1 MNVFSSPY
9 SLFRRL
15 FILIYVLTF
24 ATVTAHAQSF
34 ANFTVIPT
42 GDQIYDL
49 ATSTTDLPQGGSI
62 IDQTNKL
69 NLSANTMK
77 YQEGV
82 FINATGAYLEGEFG
96 SLTTP
101 NLRFDLANQ
110 LLSTDTLELSYRN
123 LVVTATTMSLYTRP
137 SIARLEGNVI
147 STNPSFE
154 ASGLVINLKTGF
166 AFLLSP
172 FEYQNGPLALRQET
186 PGRNLQL
193 SPVAQGDGTIVY
205 QATSVIDPALLESFG
220 PYLNP

>member
-1 MNVFSSPY
+1 MNVFFRAY
-9 SLFRRL
+9 TLFKQLLIL
-15 FILIYVLTF
+15 FYLLTF
-24 ATVTAHAQSF
+24 VIFAAQAQTF

-69 NLSANTMK
+69 SLSANQMK

-82 FINATGAYLEGEFG
+82 YINAAGAYLEGEFG
-96 SLTTP
+96 SLTTA
-101 NLRFDLANQ
+101 NLRFDLSNQ
-110 LLSTDTLELSYRN
+110 LLTTDTLELSYRN
-123 LVVTATTMSLYTRP
+123 LLVTATTMSLYTRQN
-137 SIARLEGNVI
+137 IAKLEGNVI
-147 STNPSFE
+147 SNNPSFE

-172 FEYQNGPLALRQET
+172 FEYQNGPLALRQEST
-186 PGRNLQL
+186 GRNLQL
-193 SPVAQGDGTIVY
+193 SPVEQADGTIVY
-205 QATSVIDPALLESFG
+205 QASSVIDPALLESFS

>member
-9 SLFRRL
+9 IIVSRL
-15 FILIYVLTF
+15 FILFCLLAFGILVS
-24 ATVTAHAQSF
+24 HAQSF

-69 NLSANTMK
+69 TLSANTMK

-96 SLTTP
+96 SLTSP
-101 NLRFDLANQ
+101 YLRFDLANQ
-110 LLSTDTLELSYRN
+110 LLSTDTLELSYKN
-123 LVVTATTMSLYTRP
+123 LIVTATTMSLYTRP
-137 SIARLEGNVI
+137 SIAKLEGNVL
-147 STNPSFE
+147 SNNPSFE
-154 ASGLVINLKTGF
+154 ASGLIINLKTGF

-193 SPVAQGDGTIVY
+193 SPVEQADGTVVY

>member
-1 MNVFSSPY
+1 MNVFFSPY
-9 SLFRRL
+9 SLLKRL
-15 FILIYVLTF
+15 LILFYIVSF
-24 ATVTAHAQSF
+24 GVFTAQAQSF

-62 IDQTNKL
+62 IDQSNKL
-69 NLSANTMK
+69 TLSANTMK
-77 YQEGV
+77 YQEGI

-110 LLSTDTLELSYRN
+110 LLSTDSLELSYKN
-123 LVVTATTMSLYTRP
+123 LIVTATTMRLYTRP
-137 SIARLEGNVI
+137 SIAKLEGRVL
-147 STNPSFE
+147 SSNPSFE

-193 SPVAQGDGTIVY
+193 SPVEQEDGSIIY
-205 QATSVIDPALLESFG
+205 QATSVIDPALLESFS
-220 PYLNP
+220 PYLSP